1 MTLTREEIQDKLR
14 NLQDAIAEGI
24 LEVEAQGKRIKYRSL
39 DDMRRIE
46 RSLMQE
52 LNQTNSFGFNRI
64 VTVFEKY

>member
-46 RSLMQE
+46 RSLLQD
-52 LNQTNSFGFNRI
+52 LNQTGYSGFNRI
-64 VTVFEKY
+64 VTVFEKF

>member
-14 NLQDAIAEGI
+14 NIQDAIAEGI

-46 RSLMQE
+46 RSLLQE
-52 LNQTNSFGFNRI
+52 LNQSGHSGFNRI
-64 VTVFEKY
+64 VTVFEKF